1 MERPRKIYEVQA
13 HGGKP
18 RCAALG
24 ATREGSL
31 VLVSGGDDGR
41 AELCSLAGPDVC
53 IGLPVGGGSNP
64 TAAIGCVTLGPGC
77 QLATAGAA
85 DGTVLLWDLDMAR
98 AAHLIAVLSSLVAGS
113 PSAGPRAGIG
123 RCSLGPASCSA
134 VDIDMTGHI
143 VAGGSVDER
152 LWLWDTRQR
161 ASAAT
166 SHWDHGSS
174 VACVKFSPD
183 GAWVVSGGRNGCIK
197 VWSLQA
203 GRLMHSLV
211 SGGSATHKAV
221 VCLEYHP
228 EECLL
233 ATGSADGS
241 LCMWDLEKF
250 ELIESTSLMS
260 PTPGTPG
267 LHALAASESDRR
279 LIVAT
284 AESLMACAV
293 PSSFAFCHGACFALA
308 CTWEPV
314 TVAWGIPVG
323 CPGDVAALACHGP
336 DVVACKL
343 VNGGLAVWS
352 TSPSSSRV
360 NTTMQHSR
368 APMSSPDPPELA
380 FQTPRRGPEYQEP
393 HLGASTQSF
402 SGQKKRTTAYRHG
415 SVLTTHSPAM
425 LRDGSSRSQ
434 KLSPTR
440 ETPAQRRSSP
450 QPAPGVIHDLVVG
463 LAEDSWISQATGV
476 ATHNAGGEQLLT
488 ASEGRHQ
495 AAGLEHHLASLRLS
509 FKGCQVSRDDSW
521 VDKTIEPAVR
531 PRVQH
536 SPPKTPGVTGG
547 DLQQL
552 LGLDIGVMQRG
563 SQGWQ
568 QDSRQ
573 SEDDIIKDLLE
584 KHDLVSGVLQ
594 GRLTKLK
601 VIRSFWSK
609 GDLKGAAE
617 AMERMQDDAIVVDV
631 LEQKGKQ
638 LDLEWGTLIM
648 PLLLGLLNSPHERHV
663 KVSIAGL
670 ASLWRSFGGM
680 ITASTVA
687 ASPPGVDIHAEERQ
701 ERCQSCLEGFKEVAL
716 RLTELAKRGS
726 GGIPKDA
733 AALLAAIEHNEY
745 GKGGLS

>member
-18 RCAALG
+18 LCAALG

-31 VLVSGGDDGR
+31 VLVSGCDDGR
-41 AELCSLAGPDVC
+41 AELRSLAGLNVC
-53 IGLPVGGGSNP
+53 IGLPVGGGSTP

-85 DGTVLLWDLDMAR
+85 DGTVLLWDLEMAQG
-98 AAHLIAVLSSLVAGS
+98 V
-113 PSAGPRAGIG
+113 G
-123 RCSLGPASCSA
+123 RCSLGPASCSS
-134 VDIDMTGHI
+134 VDIDLTGHI
-143 VAGGSVDER
+143 VAAGLVDER

-166 SHWDHGSS
+166 SHWDHGSG

-183 GAWVVSGGRNGCIK
+183 GAWVVSGGHNGCIK

-211 SGGSATHKAV
+211 SGGSGTHKEV

-233 ATGSADGS
+233 ATGSVLAPTARS
-241 LCMWDLEKF
+241 F
-250 ELIESTSLMS
+250 AELSCRFVVVTAGNSTVQS
-260 PTPGTPG
+260 PTPG
-267 LHALAASESDRR
+267 LHALAASESDGR
-279 LIVAT
+279 LIAAT
-284 AESLMACAV
+284 AEDLMACV
-293 PSSFAFCHGACFALA
+293 NALA
-308 CTWEPV
+308 YTWDPV
-314 TVAWGIPVG
+314 TVAWSIPVG
-323 CPGDVAALACHGP
+323 WPGDVAALACHGP

-343 VNGGLAVWS
+343 VSGGLAVWS
-352 TSPSSSRV
+352 TSPSSSHV
-360 NTTMQHSR
+360 NTTMQHSH
-368 APMSSPDPPELA
+368 APMSSPDLRELA
-380 FQTPRRGPEYQEP
+380 FQTPPRGPEYQQP
-393 HLGASTQSF
+393 PLGASTQSS

-425 LRDGSSRSQ
+425 LRDGSCRSQ
-434 KLSPTR
+434 KLSPAS
-440 ETPAQRRSSP
+440 EMPAQRRSLP
-450 QPAPGVIHDLVVG
+450 QPAPGAIHDLVVG
-463 LAEDSWISQATGV
+463 LAEHSWISQAKGGG
-476 ATHNAGGEQLLT
+476 AHNAGEEQLLT
-488 ASEGRHQ
+488 ASEGVRQ
-495 AAGLEHHLASLRLS
+495 AAGMEHHLASLRPS
-509 FKGCQVSRDDSW
+509 FKGGQVSRDDSW

-531 PRVQH
+531 PQVQH
-536 SPPKTPGVTGG
+536 SPPRTLGVNGG

-552 LGLDIGVMQRG
+552 LGLDVGVMQRG

-568 QDSRQ
+568 QDLRQ

-638 LDLEWGTLIM
+638 LDLEWGTLIL

-701 ERCQSCLEGFKEVAL
+701 ERCQSCLEGFKEVVL

-726 GGIPKDA
+726 GGILKDA
-733 AALLAAIEHNEY
+733 AALLAAIQHNDH

>member
-1 MERPRKIYEVQA
+1 MERLRKIYEVQA

-18 RCAALG
+18 LCAALG

-31 VLVSGGDDGR
+31 VLVSGCDDGR
-41 AELCSLAGPDVC
+41 AELRSLAGLNVC
-53 IGLPVGGGSNP
+53 IGLPVGGGSTP

-77 QLATAGAA
+77 QLATAGGA
-85 DGTVLLWDLDMAR
+85 DGTVLLWDLEMAQATR
-98 AAHLIAVLSSLVAGS
+98 IIAGLSSLAAGS
-113 PSAGPRAGIG
+113 LSAGPRAGIG

-143 VAGGSVDER
+143 VAAGSVDER

-166 SHWDHGSS
+166 SHWDHGSG

-211 SGGSATHKAV
+211 SGGSGTQKAV

-250 ELIESTSLMS
+250 ELIESTSSLS

-267 LHALAASESDRR
+267 LHALAASESDGR
-279 LIVAT
+279 LIAAT
-284 AESLMACAV
+284 AESLMA
-293 PSSFAFCHGACFALA
+293 L
-308 CTWEPV
+308 
-314 TVAWGIPVG
+314 TVAWSIPVG

-336 DVVACKL
+336 DVVTCKL

-352 TSPSSSRV
+352 MSSSSSRV

-393 HLGASTQSF
+393 HLGASIQSS
-402 SGQKKRTTAYRHG
+402 SGQKKPTTAYRHG

-425 LRDGSSRSQ
+425 MRDGSSRSQ
-434 KLSPTR
+434 KLSPAS
-440 ETPAQRRSSP
+440 ETPAQRRTSP

-463 LAEDSWISQATGV
+463 LAESSWMLQAKGGG
-476 ATHNAGGEQLLT
+476 AHNAGGEQLLT
-488 ASEGRHQ
+488 ASEGVYE
-495 AAGLEHHLASLRLS
+495 AAGLEHHLASLRPS

-536 SPPKTPGVTGG
+536 SPPRTPGVSGG
-547 DLQQL
+547 ELQQL
-552 LGLDIGVMQRG
+552 LGLDIGFMQRG

-573 SEDDIIKDLLE
+573 SEDNIIKDLLE

-638 LDLEWGTLIM
+638 LDLEWGTLIL

-663 KVSIAGL
+663 KVGIAGL

-701 ERCQSCLEGFKEVAL
+701 ERCQNCLEGFKEVAL

-733 AALLAAIEHNEY
+733 AALLAAIQHNKD